1 MREFRAPGK
10 QRLLN
15 RLAALANA
23 AGIDAYIV
31 GGAVRDGLCR
41 RYTPD
46 LDLAVTGDALAWAR
60 SVADALGGHFVVL
73 DDESAVA
80 RVVLPKHAAVEYIDI
95 AALQGSLEED
105 ARRRDFTI
113 DALAVP
119 LTGSGARE
127 VIDHCGGLAD
137 LDARLVRM
145 NGPDV
150 FDADPLRLLRAV
162 RIAAALGFDIEPETM
177 AAIRER
183 APELNR
189 AAAERRRDELARIL
203 AIETSYGALRLLD
216 EAHLLDVLLPEVAE
230 GKGVSQPEQFHAY
243 DVFEHSLRAVEA
255 VDAMLATHAS
265 VGGWLNED
273 MWRHF
278 DWRVAELT
286 RYLDHEMSEGRSRG
300 ALLKLAALLHDAGKP
315 RTRSVEADGRV
326 RFLGHA
332 DAGAGMARQIMR
344 RLRFSTREI
353 AFVEILVAEH
363 LRPVQLAQAGEAPT
377 RRALYRFYRDLGDA
391 MPAVLFLA
399 LADAAAA
406 RGPAMTREGWSRQ
419 VAYMNGLL
427 VRSMEEE
434 GIVHPPRLMSGRDI
448 MAVLGIPEG
457 PTVGR
462 LLEALEEAQAAGEVH
477 DKEQALALIR
487 GFAREGSA
495 GR

>member
-1 MREFRAPGK
+1 MSKPHLEAVLWDMDGVIADTMQYHMSAWQDILKDMGIPMTEADFRPLFGQRHDRIIRHFLGDKMTHEEIEALSDKKQALYRARVAKDIRALPGAIDLMK
-10 QRLLN
+10 ALQKN
-15 RLAALANA
+15 GIKSALASSATKENVDIIVNGL
-23 AGIDAYIV
+23 GITKLFQA
-31 GGAVRDGLCR
+31 
-41 RYTPD
+41 
-46 LDLAVTGDALAWAR
+46 
-60 SVADALGGHFVVL
+60 FV
-73 DDESAVA
+73 
-80 RVVLPKHAAVEYIDI
+80 
-95 AALQGSLEED
+95 
-105 ARRRDFTI
+105 
-113 DALAVP
+113 
-119 LTGSGARE
+119 
-127 VIDHCGGLAD
+127 
-137 LDARLVRM
+137 
-145 NGPDV
+145 NG
-150 FDADPLRLLRAV
+150 
-162 RIAAALGFDIEPETM
+162 
-177 AAIRER
+177 
-183 APELNR
+183 
-189 AAAERRRDELARIL
+189 
-203 AIETSYGALRLLD
+203 
-216 EAHLLDVLLPEVAE
+216 PEVAE

-278 DWRVAELT
+278 EWRMAELT
-286 RYLDHEMSEGRSRG
+286 RYLDHEMSESRSRG

-332 DAGAGMARQIMR
+332 DVGAGMARQIMR
-344 RLRFSTREI
+344 RLRFSAREVV
-353 AFVEILVAEH
+353 FVEILVGEH
-363 LRPVQLAQAGEAPT
+363 LRPVQLAQVGEAPT

-434 GIVHPPRLMSGRDI
+434 GIVHPPRLVSGQDI
-448 MAVLGIPEG
+448 MLVLGIPEG

-477 DKEQALALIR
+477 DKEQALAFIR
-487 GFAREGSA
+487 GLAREGPA